1 MREPGAWW
9 ARLPERRSVFAAVVS
24 ALAGLHMLTVTLAA
38 VPTNSVSDAL
48 DGQLDYLTPFFG
60 QNWRLFAP
68 NPVDED
74 RNLLVQGA
82 YVDGEGK
89 LRVTPWIDW
98 TTVELD
104 VIEHRLV
111 GGRAGYITTKFYG
124 AVDEEFQEL
133 ETPEQK
139 TLSERSSPLAPPSWR
154 TLRDSL
160 ARVGPDDDDLADYLR
175 YDHAAARLATAVVDA
190 RWPSRDVTAVRYALR
205 EHGVVPYDARH
216 GSAAERQA
224 ARPAPTMRVS
234 GWRVPSNGPEA
245 ERDEI
250 ARFDRRHG

>member
-1 MREPGAWW
+1 MREPLALR
-9 ARLPERRSVFAAVVS
+9 ARLPERRSVFAVVVS
-24 ALAGLHMLTVTLAA
+24 ALAGLHMLAVTLAA
-38 VPTNSVSDAL
+38 VPTNSVSVAFDA
-48 DGQLDYLTPFFG
+48 QLDYLTPYFG

-68 NPVDED
+68 NPIDED
-74 RNLLVQGA
+74 RSLLVQGA

-89 LRVTPWIDW
+89 LRATPWIDW

-124 AVDEEFQEL
+124 ALDEEFREL

-139 TLSERSSPLAPPSWR
+139 TVSERSSPHAPPSWS

-175 YDHAAARLATAVVDA
+175 YDRAATRLATAVVDA
-190 RWPSRDVTAVRYALR
+190 RWPSHDVTAVRYALR

-224 ARPAPTMRVS
+224 VRPAPTMRVS
-234 GWRVPSNGPEA
+234 GWRAPTHGPDA
-245 ERDEI
+245 ERDGI
-250 ARFDRRHG
+250 ARFDRRHR